1 VSLVAVFGS
10 AGNETNFDLVEQWSA
25 LGVRASIVSDP
36 DALADL
42 GPADTVVARVD
53 VKPTLD
59 GVRAGLIELHAA
71 AAAGVRVVNP
81 ATAMM
86 NAHDKLRTA
95 RLLADAGV
103 PHPRTA
109 HVRAGMPLPL
119 APPFVVKPRFGSWG
133 QDVIRCDT
141 AEEGLAVLASLEG
154 RAWFRRQGAL
164 VQELVPPVGEDLRIV
179 VAGGVVVGAE
189 VRVAAPGDWRT
200 NISLGG
206 LHQHIASPDPAA
218 ARLAVAAVRAVGG
231 DFFGVDLLPHGAGYT
246 VIEVNAA
253 VDFDVGYS
261 LPGANVFADIA
272 KAVGLPVEQP
282 RVRRVA
288 RHLAVDQGGA

>member
-10 AGNETNFDLVEQWSA
+10 AGNETNFDLVERWSA
-25 LGVRASIVSDP
+25 QGIRASIVSEP
-36 DALADL
+36 DALAEL
-42 GPADTVVARVD
+42 RPGDTIVARVD
-53 VKPTLD
+53 VRPTLD
-59 GVRAGLIELHAA
+59 GVRPGLVQVHAA
-71 AAAGVRVVNP
+71 GQAGVRVLNQP
-81 ATAMM
+81 TAMM

-95 RLLADAGV
+95 RLLAAAGL

-109 HVRAGMPLPL
+109 HVRKGMPLPFA
-119 APPFVVKPRFGSWG
+119 APLVVKPRFGSWG

-141 AEEGLAVLASLEG
+141 EDEAYAVLASLEG

-164 VQELVPPVGEDLRIV
+164 VQELVPPRGHDLRVV

-200 NISLGG
+200 NITLGG
-206 LHQHIASPDPAA
+206 LQRRIAAPAPQA
-218 ARLAVAAVRAVGG
+218 SALAVAAVQAVGG
-231 DFFGVDLLPHGAGYT
+231 NFFGVDLLPYGDGYI

-261 LPGANVFADIA
+261 LPGSNVFADIA
-272 KAVGLPVEQP
+272 KAVQLPVEEP
-282 RVRRVA
+282 RTRR
-288 RHLAVDQGGA
+288 LAPLAFEQGGA